1 MTQPACQVF
10 AKFYKA
16 MIAQCTF
23 HSQPPADVIIPDI
36 RWKSWK
42 PECALSFNMGISIL
56 SRARENN
63 WPVASQWQ
71 TLSHNVGLSK
81 PHHEQD
87 LNSQPQWWWA
97 RIAQVVVTP
106 TTIWSRL
113 RPPILI
119 YFLFYYQYKIFQKN
133 RSLNTTYIST
143 LLIIL
148 TSNTRHV
155 LHHLHSH
162 WWNHVHL
169 PYSIP
174 VIFYFLQ

>member
-106 TTIWSRL
+106 TTIRSRL

-119 YFLFYYQYKIFQKN
+119 YFLF
-133 RSLNTTYIST
+133 ST
-143 LLIIL
+143 KYFRKTEVWTLHIYLHYLSYLLPTQGMFYTIYIL
-148 TSNTRHV
+148 TGGIMFTFPT
-155 LHHLHSH
+155 
-162 WWNHVHL
+162 
-169 PYSIP
+169 PYP
-174 VIFYFLQ
+174 